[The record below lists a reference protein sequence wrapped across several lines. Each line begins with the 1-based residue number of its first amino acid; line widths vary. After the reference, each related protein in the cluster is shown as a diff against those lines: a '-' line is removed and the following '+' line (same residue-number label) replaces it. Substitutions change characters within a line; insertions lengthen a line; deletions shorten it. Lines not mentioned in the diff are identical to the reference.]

1 MPANANL
8 PATGL
13 LRRAFKL
20 RAKLG
25 ADGIGDYVRKPKW
38 MRWRTFERMIA
49 RIDKAEE
56 IVDAH
61 EALLLDRLNRLP

>member
-1 MPANANL
+1 
-8 PATGL
+8 

-20 RAKLG
+20 RGKLDAEG
-25 ADGIGDYVRKPKW
+25 GIGDYVRKPRW
-38 MRWRTFERMIA
+38 MRWRTFERMMA

-61 EALLLDRLNRLP
+61 EVLLLDRLNRLP